1 MRRAAGDAGGEEVRQ
16 VEQRAAAQGNVDGHI
31 EPARRVGPQEPEQH
45 AKDGPGP
52 DQPEQQHRR
61 GPLQQAPGQ
70 RCVAAGDDQH
80 DVGVVQPF
88 QHHLHA
94 RGPVAAVVDGA
105 DAEQQNAGEGVDGG
119 RDLAVR
125 RGCQDTSTMPAARAS
140 GAVTVWIQPRHLGLI
155 VSSSAM
161 RTAASSTGLG
171 PVLRGA
177 RPARRGV
184 ALHASRITYGPVSY
198 FRVTSMRVA
207 AARARRFPAGVCTRR
222 RPSDGSLGFA
232 LKSDSQEV
240 R

>member
-1 MRRAAGDAGGEEVRQ
+1 MYRMPAEADEEGRGHAGREEVGQ

-45 AKDGPGP
+45 AKDGAGP

-70 RCVAAGDDQH
+70 RCIAAGDDQH
-80 DVGVVQPF
+80 DVGMVQPF

-105 DAEQQNAGEGVDGG
+105 DAEQQNTGEGVDGG

-125 RGCQDTSTMPAARAS
+125 RRCQSDEDDAGGKGQRSRDRVDPAAPFGLDRQQFGDADGGVVH
-140 GAVTVWIQPRHLGLI
+140 GAGLW
-155 VSSSAM
+155 
-161 RTAASSTGLG
+161 
-171 PVLRGA
+171 LRGA
-177 RPARRGV
+177 RRARRGV

-198 FRVTSMRVA
+198 PR
-207 AARARRFPAGVCTRR
+207 
-222 RPSDGSLGFA
+222 
-232 LKSDSQEV
+232 
-240 R
+240 